1 MTGRYEVL
9 SKIAAG
15 GMATVFAGRLHGA
28 NGFSKLVAIKCPH
41 PYVLA
46 DPDLAIQFEREA
58 KLASQIHHPN
68 VVSILDVAEIN
79 GSQAL
84 ILEFVEGC
92 TFSALL
98 KGLDDE
104 PQRDSIVL
112 RVLLDACAGLQGV
125 HTARGGDGLPLNIV
139 HRDISPHNILV
150 GLDGIARISDFGIA
164 KGDSTADKTATAVL
178 RGKIGYMAPEYLES
192 HRFDVRSDLFS
203 LAVVGWQ
210 ALAKRKLFAGGTE
223 VETLRMALESRVP
236 KLSDVSN
243 HLRPFDSIFAR
254 ALARDPADRFESVA
268 AFAQALEA
276 VARDHRLLATSTSV
290 GASVDAAARKSLHR
304 VRASLGSSP
313 TEVTPEE
320 PSLARDF
327 VATQSLV
334 IDAPKLAHQATAVPM
349 QEPRE
354 PPTGARRT
362 EERGPRTWLF
372 FAAGGVLLVGTVAA
386 TMALMNR
393 RNGPGAEM
401 ASTPPTSAAFSSSL
415 APVES
420 AVRETVPLEGPATST
435 SAAASAQTASP
446 QPSSSPNPSPA
457 HEVPR
462 TRPQTRA
469 PGPTKRL
476 IPKKAPPNPY
486 E

>member
-41 PYVLA
+41 PYVLS

-98 KGLDDE
+98 KGLDE
-104 PQRDSIVL
+104 VPNRDSIIL

-125 HTARGGDGLPLNIV
+125 HTARGSDGVPLNIV

-164 KGDSTADKTATAVL
+164 KGDSSGDKTATAVL

-210 ALAKRKLFAGGTE
+210 ALAKRKLFSGGTE

-236 KLSDVSN
+236 KLSEVLS
-243 HLRPFDSIFAR
+243 HLEPFDSTFAR

-268 AFAQALEA
+268 VFAQALEA
-276 VARDHRLLATSTSV
+276 VARDRDLLATSTAV
-290 GASVDAAARKSLHR
+290 GACVDAVARKSLHR
-304 VRASLGSSP
+304 VRASLGSSAA
-313 TEVTPEE
+313 EVAEE
-320 PSLARDF
+320 PSVGRDF

-334 IDAPKLAHQATAVPM
+334 IDAPKMVGLATSAPP
-349 QEPRE
+349 QEVRE
-354 PPTGARRT
+354 PSSGGPPLGVRR
-362 EERGPRTWLF
+362 PRTWIVF
-372 FAAGGVLLVGTVAA
+372 TAGGVLLLGTAVA
-386 TMALMNR
+386 TMALMGR
-393 RNGPGAEM
+393 RNGAGMNGTA
-401 ASTPPTSAAFSSSL
+401 ASETSSSFAPLESASRAALPMEDSATPTSAASAAPTSS
-415 APVES
+415 PH
-420 AVRETVPLEGPATST
+420 T
-435 SAAASAQTASP
+435 SAAPT
-446 QPSSSPNPSPA
+446 PA
-457 HEVPR
+457 RESPR
-462 TRPQTRA
+462 TRPTIRI
-469 PGPTKRL
+469 PVPTKRL